1 MEQLRGAIGKEV
13 GTKKAGTDMQ
23 DFRSLPN
30 VMSKAQWET
39 WAQLDWDGRLLVLCA
54 LAVKLGCRNPS
65 EPTLKRWASLLMVAC
80 VDQSEL
86 ATWNAYQKHGKTTQ
100 VSKEF
105 KRILGR
111 MKESLPANTQHP
123 VILPQTFTELA
134 DGFPELVGFAYGE
147 DVEVQSP
154 PVDMAAVLELE
165 GSFSCR
171 RDGQT
176 VAPRT
181 VPTLSLHQPQGAD
194 NQHLIQAMN
203 QFATGV
209 MKSINQMQEMQ
220 CEMFR
225 QMLDGGSGGNGG
237 RGSQTRRLQD
247 SPSNASPG
255 SHSSLAALC
264 DEQSPGLRPRRSSSF
279 QSEASDATGQETEQ
293 ADNKDG
299 DQQRVASPEHAA
311 SPGHA
316 ASPEHAVASEE
327 PEDVSERRSS
337 PRTSLTLLGALD
349 DREREKD
356 ASKASARA
364 EKKAQKAARSI
375 EEPRDS
381 AAPMVKKRPAAA
393 SAVKAGVAKRICSSH
408 DDGRKYLSKAEIA
421 ELGLPT
427 GMIVFKLGS
436 RDDKYYKF
444 SADSPILR
452 TRKEVDAELTSRAK
466 RAKRPK

>member
-1 MEQLRGAIGKEV
+1 M
-13 GTKKAGTDMQ
+13 
-23 DFRSLPN
+23 
-30 VMSKAQWET
+30 
-39 WAQLDWDGRLLVLCA
+39 
-54 LAVKLGCRNPS
+54 
-65 EPTLKRWASLLMVAC
+65 
-80 VDQSEL
+80 
-86 ATWNAYQKHGKTTQ
+86 
-100 VSKEF
+100 
-105 KRILGR
+105 
-111 MKESLPANTQHP
+111 
-123 VILPQTFTELA
+123 
-134 DGFPELVGFAYGE
+134 GFAYGE

-154 PVDMAAVLELE
+154 PVDMVAVLELE

-181 VPTLSLHQPQGAD
+181 VPSTLSLHQPQGAD

-264 DEQSPGLRPRRSSSF
+264 DEQSPGLRPGRPSSF

-337 PRTSLTLLGALD
+337 PRTSLTLLGALE
-349 DREREKD
+349 DRAREKD

-364 EKKAQKAARSI
+364 EKKGQNAAHSI
-375 EEPRDS
+375 EEPRGS
-381 AAPMVKKRPAAA
+381 ATPMVKKRPAAA

-436 RDDKYYKF
+436 RNDKYYKF
-444 SADSPILR
+444 SAGSPILR
-452 TRKEVDAELTSRAK
+452 TRK
-466 RAKRPK
+466 